1 MAENTRN
8 DPTKGASIEL
18 VVRVDS
24 DSMESAEE
32 WITAHDGELI
42 DRLNHGLLEVKL
54 PEVHVKGLCDQTYVR
69 SVESTEETIEVLDKG
84 N

>member
-1 MAENTRN
+1 MAETTRN
-8 DPTKGASIEL
+8 DPTEGASIEL

-24 DSMESAEE
+24 DYIESAEE
-32 WITAHDGELI
+32 WITAHDGELM
-42 DRLNHGLLEVKL
+42 DSLDHGVLEVKL
-54 PEVHVKGLCDQTYVR
+54 IEVHVTGLCDQTYVR